1 MGYSIDAMLEE
12 NTVRQSPMPIRPKTR
27 SRRAPGGSKSK
38 VTLSIDSGLV
48 SYADEKAAR
57 VNGNRSQVVEELLA
71 QDKARE
77 EDELAAEGYKFFNSE
92 AAEFASASLSAVSE
106 ALGSGE

>member
-57 VNGNRSQVVEELLA
+57 VNGNRSRVVEELLA